1 MCKQTCCPGSGH
13 TSGSGLGAAVAVIVI
28 LIIAAAARPA
38 AHAALAVLHAVI
50 TIAVITAAVL
60 AGLAVLAVAALVIR
74 RARRA
79 HLPVT
84 AHRPVT
90 WQARHQAVMPPPP
103 AQVDGHVPL
112 ALPAPQL
119 APVQQGGA
127 DPEQVAAIVAAVLRG
142 LP

>member
-1 MCKQTCCPGSGH
+1 MCKQTCCPGSNNS
-13 TSGSGLGAAVAVIVI
+13 SGGLGAAVAIVVI

-50 TIAVITAAVL
+50 TITIITTAVL
-60 AGLAVLAVAALVIR
+60 AGLAVLAVATLVIR

-90 WQARHQAVMPPPP
+90 WQARHQAVIPASA
-103 AQVDGHVPL
+103 AQVDGHAPL

-119 APVQQGGA
+119 VPVQQGGA
-127 DPEQVAAIVAAVLRG
+127 DPEQVAAIVAAVLRD
-142 LP
+142 LR

>member
-1 MCKQTCCPGSGH
+1 VCKQTCCPGSNN
-13 TSGSGLGAAVAVIVI
+13 SGSGLGAAVAIVVI
-28 LIIAAAARPA
+28 LAIAAAARPA

-50 TIAVITAAVL
+50 TITIITTATVAA
-60 AGLAVLAVAALVIR
+60 LAVLAAATLVIR

-90 WQARHQAVMPPPP
+90 WQARHQAAMSAP
-103 AQVDGHVPL
+103 ALPVDGHAPL
-112 ALPAPQL
+112 ALPAPQQV
-119 APVQQGGA
+119 PGQQAGA
-127 DPEQVAAIVAAVLRG
+127 DPEQVAAIVAAVLRD

>member
-13 TSGSGLGAAVAVIVI
+13 TSGGGLGAAAAVIVI
-28 LIIAAAARPA
+28 LIIAAAARSA

-50 TIAVITAAVL
+50 IITVITAAVL
-60 AGLAVLAVAALVIR
+60 AGLAVLAVAVLVIR

-79 HLPVT
+79 RLPVT

-90 WQARHQAVMPPPP
+90 WQARPQAVMPAPP
-103 AQVDGHVPL
+103 APVDGHAPL
-112 ALPAPQL
+112 ALPAPHQI
-119 APVQQGGA
+119 PVQQGGA
-127 DPEQVAAIVAAVLRG
+127 DPEQVAAIVAAVLRD

>member
-1 MCKQTCCPGSGH
+1 MCKQTCCPGSNN
-13 TSGSGLGAAVAVIVI
+13 SGSGLGAAVAVIVI

-60 AGLAVLAVAALVIR
+60 AGLAVLAVATLVIR

-79 HLPVT
+79 RPPVT

-90 WQARHQAVMPPPP
+90 SQARHQAVMPAPP
-103 AQVDGHVPL
+103 APVDGHAPL

-127 DPEQVAAIVAAVLRG
+127 DPGQVAAIVAAVLRD
-142 LP
+142 LQ